1 MGGGMQ
7 PRELSPV
14 VHAHLG
20 SVHVAQG
27 NLHLAAATFLSGS
40 RGPTASPGRAQ
51 CASRLAHVLA
61 LQGDLRRAE
70 EVARSAAA
78 GPPWQEAS
86 PGHLELAQAWLAL
99 ERGDLA
105 RASELVSHFP
115 EPDGTERDEWAATSG
130 LLLRAQ
136 LLIATGEP
144 EAAGRLLA
152 AAEARGRATGD
163 SWLTEQLAI
172 GRAEAL
178 LASGDVHR
186 ALAGLTPLPV
196 HAGAAALVLTAAARL
211 TIGDARGARS
221 VLAQAEDELDGAPLG
236 LQVHALL
243 LGSRLADERGD
254 QLRADTLLDK
264 ALHAAAL
271 EGLRRPLLR
280 DWAWVRRR
288 VDRNPALL
296 RSHRELLGTCELR
309 TPGVP
314 HPRLRPNEADAPPT
328 APLTGREE
336 EVLGLL
342 ALMYS
347 TEEIAS
353 ELFISTN
360 TVKTHL
366 KGIFGKLCVNR
377 RVDAVRRGR
386 QLGLC

>member
-1 MGGGMQ
+1 
-7 PRELSPV
+7 V
-14 VHAHLG
+14 
-20 SVHVAQG
+20 
-27 NLHLAAATFLSGS
+27 
-40 RGPTASPGRAQ
+40 
-51 CASRLAHVLA
+51 
-61 LQGDLRRAE
+61 
-70 EVARSAAA
+70 
-78 GPPWQEAS
+78 
-86 PGHLELAQAWLAL
+86 ELAQAWLAL
-99 ERGDLA
+99 ERGDFA
-105 RASELVSHFP
+105 SASELVAHFP
-115 EPDGTERDEWAATSG
+115 EPDGTERDEWAASSG

-152 AAEARGRATGD
+152 AAGEARGRAEGD

-186 ALAGLTPLPV
+186 ALAALMPVPV

-221 VLAQAEDELDGAPLG
+221 VLTQVEDELDGAPLG
-236 LQVHALL
+236 LQVQAWL

-254 QLRADTLLDK
+254 QLRADTLLEK

-271 EGLRRPLLR
+271 EGMLRPLLR

-309 TPGVP
+309 APSVP
-314 HPRLRPNEADAPPT
+314 HPRTRPNEADAPPT

-347 TEEIAS
+347 TEEIAG